1 MINTD
6 NFDVTIYFIDS
17 FKFNDFEKNFEYFES
32 NDNESFLNYK
42 QQNIDIIN
50 SINSFNNS

>member
-17 FKFNDFEKNFEYFES
+17 FKFNDSEKNFEYFES

>member
-17 FKFNDFEKNFEYFES
+17 FKFNDSEKNFEYFES

-50 SINSFNNS
+50 SINSFQN